1 MEGWIMNK
9 PLFQGVCTALVTP
22 FLDGAVNYPM
32 MEQLLRRQ
40 LDAGIKAVLISGTTG
55 EAPTLTDEEKLE
67 LFHRAK
73 SFVGDDCLILAGTG
87 CNSTARTAELSFAAQ
102 EEGVDGLLI
111 VSPYYNKAT
120 EEGLVAHYLTIAHS
134 VRIPII
140 LYNVP
145 SRTGVDIPVS
155 VYRRLAPLPN
165 VVGVKEAGKD
175 LTKVTKTCS
184 TCGEFFVWT
193 GNDDYTVPA
202 MSLGAQGVISVL
214 SNVLPEETTAM
225 TDAMLAGDLDTATAL
240 QQQLQPLI
248 DLLFCE
254 VNPIPVKAAMKYLGY
269 DCGGCRL
276 PLTELS
282 KENKKQLEDYLG

>member
-1 MEGWIMNK
+1 MKK

-22 FLDGAVNYPM
+22 FLDGVVNYPM

-40 LDAGIKAVLISGTTG
+40 LDAGVHAVIISGTTG

-67 LFHRAK
+67 LFRRAK
-73 SFVGDDCLILAGTG
+73 SFVGDHCLIFAGTG
-87 CNSTARTAELSFAAQ
+87 CNCTSRTVELSLAAQ
-102 EEGVDGLLI
+102 DEGVDGLLV

-120 EEGLVAHYLTIAHS
+120 PEGLIAHYLTIAHS
-134 VRIPII
+134 VHIPMI

-155 VYRRLAPLPN
+155 VYRRLASIPN
-165 VVGVKEAGKD
+165 INGVKEAGND
-175 LTKVTKTCS
+175 LTKITKTCS
-184 TCGEFFVWT
+184 TCSDFYVWT
-193 GNDDYTVPA
+193 GNDEYIVPA

-214 SNVLPEETTAM
+214 SNVVPVETQAM
-225 TDAMLAGDLDTATAL
+225 TSAMLAGDIDTATAL

-254 VNPIPVKAAMKYLGY
+254 INPIPVKAAMKYLGY

-282 KENKKQLEDYLG
+282 NENQKRLETYFK

>member
-1 MEGWIMNK
+1 MKK

-40 LDAGIKAVLISGTTG
+40 LDAGVSAVVISGTTG
-55 EAPTLTDEEKLE
+55 EAPTLTDDEKLE
-67 LFHRAK
+67 MFHRAK

-87 CNSTARTAELSFAAQ
+87 CNSTERTIELSIAAQ
-102 EEGVDGLLI
+102 EEGVDGLLV

-120 EEGLVAHYLTIAHS
+120 ADGLVSHYLAVAHRVS
-134 VRIPII
+134 VPVI

-145 SRTGVDIPVS
+145 SRTGLDIPVT
-155 VYRRLAPLPN
+155 VYRRLATLPN
-165 VVGVKEAGKD
+165 IAGVKEAASD
-175 LTKVTKTCS
+175 ITKITRTCS
-184 TCGEFFVWT
+184 SCSDFSVWT
-193 GNDDYTVPA
+193 GNDEYIVPA
-202 MSLGAQGVISVL
+202 MSLGANGVISVL
-214 SNVLPEETTAM
+214 SNVLPVETQAM
-225 TDAMLAGDLDTATAL
+225 TSAMLSGDLDTATAL

-254 VNPIPVKAAMKYLGY
+254 VNPIPVKAAMKHLGF
-269 DCGGCRL
+269 DCGKCRL

-282 KENKKQLEDYLG
+282 IENQKSLDQFFN

>member
-1 MEGWIMNK
+1 MNK

-32 MEQLLRRQ
+32 FDQLLRRQ
-40 LDAGIKAVLISGTTG
+40 LDAGIKAVVISGTTG
-55 EAPTLTDEEKLE
+55 EAPTLTDEEKLQ

-73 SFVGDDCLILAGTG
+73 SFVGNDCLVLAGTG
-87 CNSTARTAELSFAAQ
+87 CNSTSKTVELSIAAQ
-102 EEGVDGLLI
+102 DEGVDGLLI

-120 EEGLVAHYLTIAHS
+120 ADGLFAHYLTVAHS

-145 SRTGVDIPVS
+145 SRTGVNIPVS
-155 VYRRLAPLPN
+155 VYHRLSPLPN
-165 VVGVKEAGKD
+165 IAGVKEADSD
-175 LTKVTKTCS
+175 LTKITRTCN
-184 TCGEFFVWT
+184 TCNDFSVWT
-193 GNDDYTVPA
+193 GNDDHTVPA

-214 SNVLPEETTAM
+214 SNVLPVETQAM
-225 TDAMLAGDLDTATAL
+225 TDAMFSGDLDTATAL
-240 QQQLQPLI
+240 QQQLQPLV
-248 DLLFCE
+248 DVLFCE

-269 DCGGCRL
+269 DCGQCRL

-282 KENKKQLEDYLG
+282 PENRKRLEAYFN

>member
-1 MEGWIMNK
+1 M
-9 PLFQGVCTALVTP
+9 VTP
-22 FLDGAVNYPM
+22 FLNGAVNYPM

-40 LDAGIKAVLISGTTG
+40 LDAGVKAVVISGTTG
-55 EAPTLTDEEKLE
+55 EAPTLSEDEKLQ

-73 SFVGDDCLILAGTG
+73 AFVGDECLIIAGTG
-87 CNSTARTAELSFAAQ
+87 CNSTARTAELSLAAQ

-120 EEGLVAHYLTIAHS
+120 TEGLIAHYLTVAHS

-155 VYRRLAPLPN
+155 VYRRLAAIPN
-165 VVGVKEAGKD
+165 VIGVKEAGSD
-175 LTKVTKTCS
+175 LTKVTRTCHS
-184 TCGEFFVWT
+184 CCDFHVWS
-193 GNDDYTVPA
+193 GNDEHIVPA
-202 MSLGAQGVISVL
+202 MALGAQGVISVL
-214 SNVLPEETTAM
+214 SNVVPVETQAM
-225 TDAMLAGDLDTATAL
+225 TSAMLAGDLDTASAL

-269 DCGGCRL
+269 DCGSCRL
-276 PLTELS
+276 PLTDLT
-282 KENKKQLEDYLG
+282 KENQKRLEDYFG

>member
-1 MEGWIMNK
+1 MKK

-22 FLDGAVNYPM
+22 FINGEVNYPM
-32 MEQLLRRQ
+32 MEQLLKRQ
-40 LDAGIKAVLISGTTG
+40 LDAGIKAVVICGTTG
-55 EAPTLTDEEKLE
+55 EAPTLTDDEKLE

-73 SFVGDDCLILAGTG
+73 SYVGDECIVIAGTG
-87 CNSTARTAELSFAAQ
+87 CNCTSRTVELSLAAQ

-120 EEGLVAHYLTIAHS
+120 PEGLVAHYLTIAHS
-134 VRIPII
+134 VRVPII
-140 LYNVP
+140 IYNVP
-145 SRTGVDIPVS
+145 SRTGLDIPVS

-165 VVGVKEAGKD
+165 IIGVKEASTD
-175 LTKVTKTCS
+175 LTKITR
-184 TCGEFFVWT
+184 TCGSCGDLFVWT
-193 GNDDYTVPA
+193 GNDDHIVPA
-202 MSLGAQGVISVL
+202 MSLGAQGVISAL
-214 SNVLPEETTAM
+214 SNVAPVETAAM
-225 TDAMLAGDLDTATAL
+225 SSAMLAGDLDTAAAL

-282 KENKKQLEDYLG
+282 PENQKRLESYFR

>member
-1 MEGWIMNK
+1 MKK

-22 FLDGAVNYPM
+22 FLNGDVNYPM

-40 LDAGIKAVLISGTTG
+40 LDAGVRAVVISGTTG

-73 SFVGDDCLILAGTG
+73 SFVGNDCLIIAGTG
-87 CNSTARTAELSFAAQ
+87 CNSTARTAEFSIAAQ
-102 EEGVDGLLI
+102 DEGVDGLLI

-120 EEGLVAHYLTIAHS
+120 AEGLVAHYLTVAHRVS
-134 VRIPII
+134 IPII

-155 VYRRLAPLPN
+155 VYHRLAPLPN
-165 VVGVKEAGKD
+165 IMGVKEAGSN
-175 LTKVTKTCS
+175 LTKITRICNA
-184 TCGEFFVWT
+184 CGDFFVWS
-193 GNDDYTVPA
+193 GNDEHIVPA

-214 SNVLPEETTAM
+214 SNVVPVETQSM
-225 TDAMLAGDLDTATAL
+225 TSAMLAGDLDTATAL

-269 DCGGCRL
+269 DCGSCRL

-282 KENKKQLEDYLG
+282 KENKERLEAYFC

>member
-1 MEGWIMNK
+1 MKK

-22 FLDGAVNYPM
+22 FLDGVVNYPM

-40 LDAGIKAVLISGTTG
+40 LDAGIKAVVIAGTTG

-73 SFVGDDCLILAGTG
+73 SFVGDECLILAGTG

-102 EEGVDGLLI
+102 EEGADGLLI
-111 VSPYYNKAT
+111 VSPYYNKST
-120 EEGLVAHYLTIAHS
+120 EEGLIAHYLTVSHR
-134 VRIPII
+134 VHIPII

-145 SRTGVDIPVS
+145 SRTGMDIPVS
-155 VYRRLAPLPN
+155 VYRRLSPLPN
-165 VVGVKEAGKD
+165 IVGVKEAGSN
-175 LTKVTKTCS
+175 LTKITRTCGTCS
-184 TCGEFFVWT
+184 DFSVWT
-193 GNDDYTVPA
+193 GNDEYIVPA

-214 SNVLPEETTAM
+214 SNILPVETQAM
-225 TDAMLAGDLDTATAL
+225 TSAMLAGDLDTATAL

-269 DCGGCRL
+269 DCGSCRL
-276 PLTELS
+276 PLSELS
-282 KENKKQLEDYLG
+282 RENQKRLEAYFN

>member
-1 MEGWIMNK
+1 MKK

-22 FLDGAVNYPM
+22 FLNGQVNYPM

-40 LDAGIKAVLISGTTG
+40 LDAGIKAIVISGTTG
-55 EAPTLTDEEKLE
+55 EAPTLTDDEKLE
-67 LFHRAK
+67 MFHRAK
-73 SFVGDDCLILAGTG
+73 SFVGDDCVIIAGTG
-87 CNSTARTAELSFAAQ
+87 CNSTARTAELSLAAQ
-102 EEGVDGLLI
+102 EEGVDALLI

-120 EEGLVAHYLTIAHS
+120 AEGIIAHYLTIAHS
-134 VRIPII
+134 VTIPII

-145 SRTGVDIPVS
+145 SRTGVDIPTA
-155 VYRRLAPLPN
+155 VYRRLSAIPN
-165 VVGVKEAGKD
+165 IVGTKEASND
-175 LTKVTKTCS
+175 LSKITRTCH
-184 TCGEFFVWT
+184 TCGDFFVWS
-193 GNDDYTVPA
+193 GNDEYIVPA

-214 SNVLPEETTAM
+214 SNVAPIETQAM
-225 TDAMLAGDLDTATAL
+225 ASAMLAGDLDTATSL
-240 QQQLQPLI
+240 QQQLQPMI

-282 KENKKQLEDYLG
+282 SENQHKLENYFR

>member
-1 MEGWIMNK
+1 MK
-9 PLFQGVCTALVTP
+9 KTLFQGVCTALVTP

-40 LDAGIKAVLISGTTG
+40 LDAGIKAVVISGTTG

-73 SFVGDDCLILAGTG
+73 SFVGDHCLIIAGTG
-87 CNSTARTAELSFAAQ
+87 CNSTVRSMELSLAAQ
-102 EEGVDGLLI
+102 EEGVDGLLV

-120 EEGLVAHYLTIAHS
+120 TEGLVAHYLTIAHS

-145 SRTGVDIPVS
+145 SRTGVDIPLS
-155 VYRRLAPLPN
+155 VYRRLAPIPN
-165 VVGVKEAGKD
+165 IIGVKEAGND
-175 LTKVTKTCS
+175 LTKITRTCS
-184 TCGEFFVWT
+184 NCDNFSVWT
-193 GNDDYTVPA
+193 GNDDYIVPA
-202 MSLGAQGVISVL
+202 MALGAQGVISVL
-214 SNVLPEETTAM
+214 SNVVPIETQAM
-225 TDAMLAGDLDTATAL
+225 TSAMLDGDLDTATAL

-282 KENKKQLEDYLG
+282 PENQKRLEAYFR

>member
-1 MEGWIMNK
+1 MKK

-22 FLDGAVNYPM
+22 FINGEVNYPM
-32 MEQLLRRQ
+32 MEQLLKRQ
-40 LDAGIKAVLISGTTG
+40 LDAGIKAVVICGTTG
-55 EAPTLTDEEKLE
+55 EAPTLTDDEKLE

-73 SFVGDDCLILAGTG
+73 SYVGDECIVIAGTG
-87 CNSTARTAELSFAAQ
+87 CNCTSRTAELSLAAQ

-120 EEGLVAHYLTIAHS
+120 PEGLVAHYLTIAHS
-134 VRIPII
+134 VRVPII
-140 LYNVP
+140 IYNVP
-145 SRTGVDIPVS
+145 SRTGLDIPVS

-165 VVGVKEAGKD
+165 IIGVKEASTD
-175 LTKVTKTCS
+175 LTKITR
-184 TCGEFFVWT
+184 TCGSCGDLFVWT
-193 GNDDYTVPA
+193 GNDDHIVPA
-202 MSLGAQGVISVL
+202 MSLGAQGVISAL
-214 SNVLPEETTAM
+214 SNVAPVETAAM
-225 TDAMLAGDLDTATAL
+225 SSAMLAGDLDTAAAL

-282 KENKKQLEDYLG
+282 PENQKRLESYFR

>member
-1 MEGWIMNK
+1 MKK

-22 FLDGAVNYPM
+22 FLNGQVNYPM

-40 LDAGIKAVLISGTTG
+40 LDAGIKAVVISGTTG
-55 EAPTLTDEEKLE
+55 EAPTLTDDEKLE
-67 LFHRAK
+67 MFHRAK
-73 SFVGDDCLILAGTG
+73 SFVGDDCLIIAGTG
-87 CNSTARTAELSFAAQ
+87 CNSTAKTTDLSLAAQ
-102 EEGVDGLLI
+102 DEGVDALLL

-120 EEGLVAHYLTIAHS
+120 AEGLVAHYLTVAHS
-134 VRIPII
+134 VHIPII

-145 SRTGVDIPVS
+145 SRTGVDIPVT
-155 VYRRLAPLPN
+155 VYHRLAGIPN
-165 VVGVKEAGKD
+165 IAGTKEASND
-175 LTKVTKTCS
+175 LTKITRTCRTCS
-184 TCGEFFVWT
+184 DFFVWS
-193 GNDDYTVPA
+193 GNDEYIVPS

-214 SNVLPEETTAM
+214 SNVIPIETQAITS
-225 TDAMLAGDLDTATAL
+225 AMLAGDLDTATSL

-248 DLLFCE
+248 DILFCE

-282 KENKKQLEDYLG
+282 NENQNRLEAYFR

>member
-1 MEGWIMNK
+1 MKK
-9 PLFQGVCTALVTP
+9 PLFQGVCTALITP
-22 FLDGAVNYPM
+22 FLDGHVNYPM

-40 LDAGIKAVLISGTTG
+40 LDAGIKAVVICGTTG
-55 EAPTLTDEEKLE
+55 EAPTLTDDEKLE

-73 SFVGDDCLILAGTG
+73 HFVGDECLILAGTG
-87 CNSTARTAELSFAAQ
+87 CNCTEKTVDLSLKAQ
-102 EEGVDGLLI
+102 NEGVDALLI

-120 EEGLVAHYLTIAHS
+120 PDGLYAHYLTIAHR
-134 VRIPII
+134 VQIPII

-155 VYRRLAPLPN
+155 VYHRLAPVPN
-165 VVGVKEAGKD
+165 IVGVKEAGSD
-175 LTKVTKTCS
+175 LVKVTKTCS
-184 TCGEFFVWT
+184 NCSGFYVWS
-193 GNDDYTVPA
+193 GNDPLIVPA
-202 MSLGAQGVISVL
+202 MSLGAQGVISVI
-214 SNVLPEETTAM
+214 SNLLPVETQAM
-225 TDAMLAGDLDTATAL
+225 ACAMLAGDLDTATAL

-248 DLLFCE
+248 DLLSCE

-282 KENKKQLEDYLG
+282 REHQKQMEQYFN

>member
-1 MEGWIMNK
+1 MKK

-22 FLDGAVNYPM
+22 FLNGQVNYPM

-40 LDAGIKAVLISGTTG
+40 LDAGIRAIVISGTTG
-55 EAPTLTDEEKLE
+55 EAPTLTDDEKLE

-73 SFVGDDCLILAGTG
+73 SFVGDECMIIAGTG
-87 CNSTARTAELSFAAQ
+87 CNCTARTAELSLAAQ

-120 EEGLVAHYLTIAHS
+120 PEGLIAHYLTIAHS

-140 LYNVP
+140 RYNVP
-145 SRTGVDIPVS
+145 SRTGVDIPLS
-155 VYRRLAPLPN
+155 VYRRLSSLPN
-165 VVGVKEAGKD
+165 IAGVKEACAD
-175 LTKVTKTCS
+175 LTKVTRACTSCS
-184 TCGEFFVWT
+184 DFFVWT
-193 GNDDYTVPA
+193 GNDEHIVPA

-214 SNVLPEETTAM
+214 SNVVPVETQAM
-225 TDAMLAGDLDTATAL
+225 TAAMLAGDLDTATAL

-254 VNPIPVKAAMKYLGY
+254 VNPIPVKAAMKYLGF

-276 PLTELS
+276 PLTELGN
-282 KENKKQLEDYLG
+282 ENQKRLESYFR